1 MTSSETANRPKK
13 VLVLCN
19 GARILYL
26 TRFELLKALRDRGDT
41 VYLSTPRNSANAPF
55 EEIGC
60 RIIETPLDRRGLTPK
75 EDFKLW
81 RKYRQIMREIRP
93 DIVLTFTIKPN
104 IYGIRAAAKYGIPGM
119 PTMTGLGTSIQK
131 RGCLQKTVFFL
142 YRHTFRKVPKAFFQN
157 STNAE
162 LFRLLDMI
170 RPEQIVQV
178 AGSGVNLETHPF
190 EPYPEPEKPTRF
202 LFIGRLMQE
211 KGIFEYLEA
220 ARRIR
225 AVSPEVRFGILGFR
239 EEPNILGRIRSLS
252 KEGVVD
258 YFGYA
263 QDVRPYIADSHAVVL
278 PSWHEGMANVLLEAA
293 AAGRPVLASKIPGC
307 IETFNEGVTG
317 YGFMPRDADDL
328 CAKLNRFLALPY
340 EKRVEMGKAARTK
353 VENEF
358 DRAKVVAAY
367 LAEIDRVLGPEP
379 EPKPD
384 SL

>member
-1 MTSSETANRPKK
+1 MTSLTAKNRPKK

-41 VYLSTPRNSANAPF
+41 VYLSTPRNSATAPF

-60 RIIETPLDRRGLTPK
+60 QIIETPLDRRGLTPK
-75 EDFKLW
+75 QDFKLW
-81 RKYRQIMREIRP
+81 CKYKQIIREIRP

-104 IYGIRAAAKYGIPGM
+104 IYGIRAAVKYGVPGI

-131 RGCLQKTVFFL
+131 RGLLQKIVFFL
-142 YRHTFRKVPKAFFQN
+142 YRHSFRKVPKAFFQN
-157 STNAE
+157 CTNAE

-190 EPYPEPEKPTRF
+190 EPYPEPDKPTRF

-239 EEPNILGRIRSLS
+239 EEPEIMDLVRSLS
-252 KEGVVD
+252 KEGIVD
-258 YFGYA
+258 YHGYVK
-263 QDVRPYIADSHAVVL
+263 DVRPHIAEAHAVVL

-307 IETFNEGVTG
+307 VETFSEGVTG
-317 YGFMPRDADDL
+317 YGFMPRNVDDL

-340 EKRVEMGKAARTK
+340 EKRVEMGKAARVK

-358 DRAKVVAAY
+358 DRAEVVAAY
-367 LAEIDRVLGPEP
+367 LTEIDRILEP
-379 EPKPD
+379 NT
-384 SL
+384 